1 MSIWL
6 VVLLFALGIVLIV
19 KGGDFFVDASIW
31 MAEVS
36 GLPHFLIGAT
46 VVSIA
51 TTLPELIV
59 SLMAANQGKVDMAAG
74 NAIGSVTANVAMI
87 LGISIVCI
95 PAITKRGIMAVRMIL
110 MVAAISLLWFYSR
123 GGELSIGASFLLL
136 LMFVIFMTENIRSG
150 ARTKKQKK
158 IEKEKEHRK
167 IDKKEIIVNVCKF
180 ILGAVGIVWGADL
193 LVDNGSLIAN
203 AIGEA
208 ANVDPL
214 VMEGIVSVTIIAI
227 GTSLPEL
234 VTTITAIRKKQSA
247 LSIGNII
254 GANVI
259 DLTIILPLCAVVSGK
274 PLPVS
279 NTMITLD
286 MPMCF
291 LACLIVVIPAL
302 ITEKISR
309 WQGVTLLTL
318 YVGYLVY
325 MVQSLL

>member
-1 MSIWL
+1 MNIWL
-6 VVLLFALGIVLIV
+6 VVLLFVLGIALIV
-19 KGGDFFVDASIW
+19 KGGDLFVDAAIW

-59 SLMAANQGKVDMAAG
+59 SLMAASQGKVDMAAG
-74 NAIGSVTANVAMI
+74 NAIGSVTANIAMI

-95 PAITKRGIMAVRMIL
+95 PAIVKRANMAMRMIL
-110 MVAAISLLWFYSR
+110 MLVSISVLWIYSR
-123 GGELSIGASFLLL
+123 SGELSIGASLLLL
-136 LMFVIFMTENIRSG
+136 LMFIIFMTENIRSG
-150 ARTKKQKK
+150 AKTRKKKDKTKR
-158 IEKEKEHRK
+158 RK
-167 IDKKEIIVNVCKF
+167 TNRKEILINIAKF
-180 ILGAVGIVWGADL
+180 IFGAGIVWGADL

-203 AIGEA
+203 AIGA
-208 ANVDPL
+208 AADVDPH

-234 VTTITAIRKKQSA
+234 VTTITAIRKKQSD

-259 DLTIILPLCAVVSGK
+259 DLTIILPLCALISGK
-274 PLPVS
+274 ALPVS
-279 NTMITLD
+279 NSMITLD
-286 MPMCF
+286 MPMCM
-291 LACLIVVIPAL
+291 LACAIVVIPAL
-302 ITEKISR
+302 ITEKIAR

>member
-1 MSIWL
+1 MNIWL
-6 VVLLFALGIVLIV
+6 VVLLFVLGIVLIV
-19 KGGDFFVDASIW
+19 KGGDLFVDAAIW

-59 SLMAANQGKVDMAAG
+59 SLMAASQGKVDMAAG
-74 NAIGSVTANVAMI
+74 NAIGSVTANIAMI

-95 PAITKRGIMAVRMIL
+95 PAIIKRANMAMRMIL
-110 MVAAISLLWFYSR
+110 MLVSISVLWIYSR
-123 GGELSIGASFLLL
+123 SGELSIGASLLL
-136 LMFVIFMTENIRSG
+136 LLLFVIFMTENIRSG
-150 ARTKKQKK
+150 ARTRKKKDK
-158 IEKEKEHRK
+158 TKRRK
-167 IDKKEIIVNVCKF
+167 TNRKEIFINIAKF
-180 ILGAVGIVWGADL
+180 IFGAAGIVWGADL

-203 AIGEA
+203 AIGVA
-208 ANVDPL
+208 ADVDPL

-234 VTTITAIRKKQSA
+234 VTTITAIRKKQSD

-259 DLTIILPLCAVVSGK
+259 DLTIILPLCALVSGK
-274 PLPVS
+274 ALPVS
-279 NTMITLD
+279 NSMITLD
-286 MPMCF
+286 MPMCM
-291 LACLIVVIPAL
+291 LTCTIVVIPAL
-302 ITEKISR
+302 ITEKIAR

-318 YVGYLVY
+318 YVGYLAY
-325 MVQSLL
+325 MAQSLL